1 MLEDGTTEGVTTIV
15 EYPGDYEAYTVGNP
29 NGNFYADGFLVD
41 SEVRIPP
48 QGSL

>member
-1 MLEDGTTEGVTTIV
+1 MKEDGTTEGLTVLE
-15 EYPGDYEAYTVGNP
+15 EYPGEYWTYTIGNP